1 MNKYTDEQLKE
12 FFTKGA
18 GVTSV
23 RERVSKNYSET
34 FDEIDVEV
42 DRSGFE
48 NRNIDAGDEADILME
63 ELMPHCEAI
72 AEVLNDFSPEAI
84 NALNDR
90 LHESYINAAGGEAPD
105 ETVKSEDQAMKIM
118 QAILYKLAE

>member
-18 GVTSV
+18 GVISV
-23 RERVSKNYSET
+23 RERVSKNYSEA

-48 NRNIDAGDEADILME
+48 NRNIE
-63 ELMPHCEAI
+63 
-72 AEVLNDFSPEAI
+72 
-84 NALNDR
+84 
-90 LHESYINAAGGEAPD
+90 
-105 ETVKSEDQAMKIM
+105 K
-118 QAILYKLAE
+118 

>member
-23 RERVSKNYSET
+23 RERVSKNYSEA

-48 NRNIDAGDEADILME
+48 NRNIDAGDEADTLME
-63 ELMPHCEAI
+63 ELTPHCEAI

-90 LHESYINAAGGEAPD
+90 LHDMQMSGDTDESLD
-105 ETVKSEDQAMKIM
+105 IM
-118 QAILYKLAE
+118 LGILYKIAG

>member
-1 MNKYTDEQLKE
+1 
-12 FFTKGA
+12 
-18 GVTSV
+18 
-23 RERVSKNYSET
+23 
-34 FDEIDVEV
+34 
-42 DRSGFE
+42 
-48 NRNIDAGDEADILME
+48 ME

-90 LHESYINAAGGEAPD
+90 LHKSYINAAGGEAPD
-105 ETVKSEDQAMKIM
+105 ETAKSEDQAMKIM